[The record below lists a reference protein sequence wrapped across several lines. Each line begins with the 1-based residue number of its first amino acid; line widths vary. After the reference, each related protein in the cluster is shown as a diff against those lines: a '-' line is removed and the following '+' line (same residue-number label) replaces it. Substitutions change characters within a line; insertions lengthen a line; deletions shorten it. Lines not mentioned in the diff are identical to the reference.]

1 MILPRT
7 WLSRSTTRSW
17 PSRRRHVRA
26 GPAGTAARHRGEVA
40 ARISRAARLH
50 RGRTGPMG
58 QTRPAPAEHGEPA
71 GGPLLS
77 PGARPLAAIVVAACA
92 VTTAL
97 LGTWLGLG
105 AHTDPVDTAVDSGV
119 RASLAGHRKLLELL
133 ARPLRRRYRVAALLA
148 LSVPAAAVITERLL
162 KPLVGRTALG
172 FLSFPSGHATGTFAL
187 ATAITVLLAGTPAL
201 SRPVRLAAVVIAF
214 AIASV
219 AAAAMIALGFHY
231 FTDAIAG
238 AAVGTGTVLAIA
250 LVIDLAVQAWP
261 RSGQRPPPAASAE
274 DRQGRAG
281 AAGSATRRANAAKA
295 AGLALSGRCS
305 QTGID
310 EYLT

>member
-1 MILPRT
+1 
-7 WLSRSTTRSW
+7 
-17 PSRRRHVRA
+17 
-26 GPAGTAARHRGEVA
+26 
-40 ARISRAARLH
+40 
-50 RGRTGPMG
+50 MG

-77 PGARPLAAIVVAACA
+77 PGARPLAAMVVAACA

-133 ARPLRRRYRVAALLA
+133 ARPGDLPAIAGITAILVLACLLRRRYRGAALLA

-238 AAVGTGTVLAIA
+238 AAVGTGTVLATA

-281 AAGSATRRANAAKA
+281 AEGSATRRANAAKA